1 MLRPDPIG
9 PIPTETVRISRAA
22 FPKGNLYLQLR
33 DELGVLYSDAD
44 FASLFPTKGQ
54 PALPAWRLA
63 LVTVFQFLEN
73 LTDRQAADQVRARLD
88 WKYALGLELEHAGF
102 DFSVLSE
109 FRSRLLAGSAEQV
122 LLDKMLERF
131 KTRGYLRLRGR
142 QRTDSTHILGAIRNL
157 NRLELIGETFRAALN
172 AVATEN
178 PEWLR
183 PRIHPRW
190 VEWYDHRV
198 EERRLPKGVE
208 AREQRAI
215 QIGLDGFELLDSLK
229 DEGDDTLR
237 TLPAVLHLKQV
248 WEQQFSSDSQ
258 SGEVKWLPP
267 GAAPPSSERSA
278 SPYDPETHFCQKRD
292 TTWVGYKVHM
302 TETCD
307 PDLPGL
313 ITHVLVTNATLADIR
328 AVPLVHS
335 ALEKKQLLPDR
346 HLMDAG
352 YTSIEIMQATRS
364 QYNVE
369 MVGPTHQSS
378 SWQDGTPE
386 AYGVDRFRIDWEK
399 KEVYCPQNFLSR
411 SWYELVNKQGA
422 SFIRV
427 EWNQR
432 TCERCPVRSL
442 CTTATRAGRSLTL
455 KPRVHHEALI
465 QARKQE
471 TAQDWK
477 QLYAQRQ
484 GIEATLSQGVR
495 RFDLRQA
502 RYWGEAKMRLQAL
515 STAAALNLTRWN
527 AWLQGIPRG
536 PTRIAR
542 FAQLVITA

>member
-109 FRSRLLAGSAEQV
+109 FRRRLLAGSAEQV

-386 AYGVDRFRIDWEK
+386 AYGVDRFRIDWDK

-455 KPRVHHEALI
+455 KP
-465 QARKQE
+465 
-471 TAQDWK
+471 
-477 QLYAQRQ
+477 
-484 GIEATLSQGVR
+484 
-495 RFDLRQA
+495 
-502 RYWGEAKMRLQAL
+502 
-515 STAAALNLTRWN
+515 
-527 AWLQGIPRG
+527 
-536 PTRIAR
+536 
-542 FAQLVITA
+542 